1 MLLLVSMRCHFH
13 GCSRGIGYGI
23 WCLFCSS
30 GYIPFLIT
38 MLANLRCTQ
47 SRLLFDHGRPGGWI
61 CNEFEFGCP
70 ERPPPSRHRLLCG
83 TSRPAAEM
91 PVRRK
96 LGGRVWRGREDSGG
110 LPRVGVF
117 CVFGCCCWDFGQTLR
132 ARGKWATSRATE
144 GTSLTG

>member
-1 MLLLVSMRCHFH
+1 MMLLVSMRCHFH

-70 ERPPPSRHRLLCG
+70 ERPPF
-83 TSRPAAEM
+83 PAPTPLWDQPARSGDARAPEAGWSG
-91 PVRRK
+91 VART
-96 LGGRVWRGREDSGG
+96 GGFGRVAKSWR
-110 LPRVGVF
+110 F
-117 CVFGCCCWDFGQTLR
+117 WCVWCCCWDFRPRLR